1 MVIKLQKWFVCVYK
15 FLFPPVLL
23 SLRFTLKIKIKVSF
37 LFLFTRY
44 LTNVSYLSVGENDLT
59 QLPDEI
65 GMKPLTQDSHGL
77 TFNQLNDDDIPYLLQ

>member
-1 MVIKLQKWFVCVYK
+1 MMIKLQKGFVCVYK
-15 FLFPPVLL
+15 FLFSPVLL
-23 SLRFTLKIKIKVSF
+23 SQRFTLKIKIKVSFLFLF

-65 GMKPLTQDSHGL
+65 GM
-77 TFNQLNDDDIPYLLQ
+77 

>member
-1 MVIKLQKWFVCVYK
+1 MIKLQKGFVCVYK
-15 FLFPPVLL
+15 FLFSPVLL
-23 SLRFTLKIKIKVSF
+23 SQRFTLKIKIKVSF

-65 GMKPLTQDSHGL
+65 GM
-77 TFNQLNDDDIPYLLQ
+77 

>member
-1 MVIKLQKWFVCVYK
+1 MMIKLQKWFVCVYK
-15 FLFPPVLL
+15 FLFSPVLL
-23 SLRFTLKIKIKVSF
+23 SQRFTLKIKIKVSF

-65 GMKPLTQDSHGL
+65 GM
-77 TFNQLNDDDIPYLLQ
+77 